1 MATSK
6 EARRNE
12 LLRDKYNRAITRL
25 EKTITSSET
34 SRKGKAFARKQ
45 IKTLEKAIE
54 TTYSKGLYGYG
65 SKHNTA
71 KWDAIQNRQK
81 AANSIVGTS
90 KQVLRGSNAISDW
103 EWQQKAN
110 KAYFG
115 YSQKTNEIRNY
126 DAANEYKREYIE
138 TFYYA
143 TEPIWENLPATQR
156 NKAIKKALGVNTM
169 QEAYDKVMSNPKMRG
184 QAELQAAMRLADGGK
199 FNVENLSPEAQQFY
213 EGQKAGDTSQN
224 AEGSPTWVMELPQ
237 YQQDSEGNW
246 TIGEVSGEVEK

>member
-6 EARRNE
+6 DAKRNE
-12 LLRDKYNRAITRL
+12 QLRAKYNRAITRL
-25 EKTITSSET
+25 EKAITSSET

-71 KWDAIQNRQK
+71 KWEAIQSRQR
-81 AANSIVGTS
+81 AANSVVGTS

-115 YSQKTNEIRNY
+115 YSKKTNELRNY

-143 TEPIWENLPATQR
+143 LEPIWEGLPATQR
-156 NKAIKKALGVNTM
+156 NKAIKKALGVDTM
-169 QEAYDKVMSNPKMRG
+169 QEAYDKVMSNPKLRA
-184 QAELQAAMRLADGGK
+184 QAEIQSAMRLADGGK

-213 EGQKAGDTSQN
+213 EGQKADDTGQN
-224 AEGSPTWVMELPQ
+224 VEGSPTWVMELPQ
-237 YQQDSEGNW
+237 YHQNSDGDW